1 MNDPFKRKIKIVD
14 NDNLRTELITLI
26 NSQTDELLL
35 DFALK
40 ITYITF
46 DKIALDYKE
55 NIYIQQAVNSFSKW
69 RKNDMKLSDLRKVIF
84 NIHKL
89 AKNELDYQKQV
100 SLRVLGHALATA
112 HTINHLIV
120 ATDYQI
126 KLINILSNNSYEEST
141 QTRLLQIKILEDL
154 IKEKQKV

>member
-46 DKIALDYKE
+46 DKISLDYKE